1 MAALT
6 SPPSPSKACAISS
19 GEWVGVPLNSMCSRK
34 WEIPASSMRSK
45 REPTPI
51 QTPMA
56 TERTPGTGSE
66 TIRSPPRPVLTT
78 GRCDVAAPVTRRS

>member
-1 MAALT
+1 M
-6 SPPSPSKACAISS
+6 
-19 GEWVGVPLNSMCSRK
+19 
-34 WEIPASSMRSK
+34 PASSTRSK

-66 TIRSPPRPVLTT
+66 TTRSPPRPVLTT
-78 GRCDVAAPVTRRS
+78 GRREVAASITRRS